1 MTMLVEGEWRI
12 EGLRADVEV
21 RFVRS
26 TTTFKDW
33 VTADGSSGFPAE
45 EGRYHL
51 YVP

>member
-1 MTMLVEGEWRI
+1 MAMLVEGEWRV

-21 RFVRS
+21 RF
-26 TTTFKDW
+26 TTTFKDR